1 MFDFLTEKFSSVFSR
16 LTGQRYLTEKNI
28 GDTLDKVKEALL
40 EADVPYAVV
49 NAFIDKVRQDVL
61 GKKVLGTLNPGEQ
74 FIKIVHDQ
82 LVEFLGAMRSDDQ
95 FLFIR
100 GQTVM
105 VMGLQGSGK
114 TTTIGKLAHY
124 VQENARMRK
133 TAAPKIL
140 CASVDFYR
148 PAAVEQLEV
157 VSKNAGASFYRAT
170 KADPVAA
177 ASEILA
183 YFKQHS
189 FDLLFLD
196 TAGRLHVDSQMLSEL
211 QAIDHAVNPQAKI
224 LVLDS
229 MTGQESLRVAQAF
242 DQAVGFSGA
251 ILTKID
257 SDTRAGAAFAFCYEL
272 KKPLLFLGS
281 GEKMDELELFRPERM
296 ATRILGMGDVQTLL
310 ERAQQKIKQSDQQK
324 LEENFNRGVFT
335 LSDFAQ
341 QIDMMNSLGS
351 FSQVLKYIPGVSS
364 TSINKDAMA
373 QGETQMKRF
382 RAIINSMTQKE
393 RANHT
398 LLNGS
403 RKQRIAKGAGVA
415 VSEVNLLIA
424 RFEQMQHFVKLFK
437 KSGKFSPFKR

>member
-16 LTGQRYLTEKNI
+16 LTGHRYLTEKNI
-28 GDTLDKVKEALL
+28 SETLDKVKDALI

-49 NAFIDKVRQDVL
+49 NAFVDKVQQDVI
-61 GKKVLGTLNPGEQ
+61 GKKVLNTLNPGEQ
-74 FIKIVHDQ
+74 FIKVVHDQ
-82 LVEFLGAMRSDDQ
+82 LVSFLGAIKSDDS
-95 FLFIR
+95 FLFR
-100 GQTVM
+100 HGQIVM

-114 TTTIGKLAHY
+114 TTTIGKLVHY
-124 VQENARMRK
+124 IVENAKLPKRV
-133 TAAPKIL
+133 APKIL

-148 PAAVEQLEV
+148 PAAVEQLEIV
-157 VSKNAGASFYRAT
+157 AKAAGASFYRAQSG
-170 KADPVAA
+170 DPVAA
-177 ASEILA
+177 AHEIVS
-183 YFKQHS
+183 YFKYHG

-196 TAGRLHVDSQMLSEL
+196 TAGRLHVDNQMLAEL
-211 QAIDHAVNPQAKI
+211 QKIDHSVHPQIKI

-242 DQAVGFSGA
+242 DQAVGFSGG
-251 ILTKID
+251 ILTKAD
-257 SDTRAGAAFAFCYEL
+257 SDSRSGAAFAFCYEL
-272 KKPLLFLGS
+272 KKPLFFIGA

-310 ERAQQKIKQSDQQK
+310 ERAQQKIKESDQQR
-324 LEENFNRGVFT
+324 LEENFNKGIFT

-351 FSQVLKYIPGVSS
+351 FSQVLKYIPGMS
-364 TSINKDAMA
+364 TAGINQDAMSR
-373 QGETQMKRF
+373 GESQMKRF
-382 RAIINSMTQKE
+382 KAIINSMTPKE
-393 RANHT
+393 RADHR

-403 RKQRIAKGAGVA
+403 RKQRIAKGAGVP
-415 VSEVNLLIA
+415 VSDVNLLIA